1 MSMFYAAD
9 HFINPIIQNS
19 GLEEIDF
26 RICMDF
32 GWITI
37 ARLGAAQ
44 RFNHIVA
51 VGSVANRTSKM
62 LGHAHPN
69 DILVGDA
76 MLEGLPA
83 PWLENHLES

>member
-51 VGSVANRTSKM
+51 VGSVRQSNVQDARTRSSQRHSC
-62 LGHAHPN
+62 G
-69 DILVGDA
+69 
-76 MLEGLPA
+76 
-83 PWLENHLES
+83 